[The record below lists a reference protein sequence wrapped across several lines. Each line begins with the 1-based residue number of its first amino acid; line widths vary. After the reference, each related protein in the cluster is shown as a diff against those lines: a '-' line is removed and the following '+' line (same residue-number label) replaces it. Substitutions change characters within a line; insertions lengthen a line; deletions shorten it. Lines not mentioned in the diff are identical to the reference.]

1 MYADRIV
8 RQLNYCSQTHS
19 LIRRELQAA
28 AVCIWQ
34 FFHFYF
40 IYVLVFISL
49 FLKLIICLFIH
60 LFIGGDRGVISL
72 ILLHWFKT
80 SFVFSRLY
88 CPWYFLTQSP

>member
-60 LFIGGDRGVISL
+60 LLEGVGVS
-72 ILLHWFKT
+72 
-80 SFVFSRLY
+80 SA
-88 CPWYFLTQSP
+88 